1 MEEIMKK
8 VFRAFVLLV
17 VLLAVTSFAYAK
29 DPPGKADNFYRGI
42 TTLAPVVTSELVS
55 SSSVVLSSESV
66 ASDPVVTVVTSDPV
80 VVETRVI
87 GNGQGNNGKDGNLQD
102 KTATTK
108 VTTSETLVTPT
119 SVVETTN
126 VYEVTTTVASH
137 RGAPI
142 SNGKPLEPVVTVAQ
156 DTQVALG
163 TEVSS
168 EVVVETSSETVV
180 SDWGPAY
187 DVPSGSK

>member
-1 MEEIMKK
+1 MKK

-17 VLLAVTSFAYAK
+17 ALLAVTSFAYAK

-87 GNGQGNNGKDGNLQD
+87 GNGQGNNGKDRYHQGDHERNSGHNHFCCRDYECVRSDDHCRFAPWRAD
-102 KTATTK
+102 KQRQA
-108 VTTSETLVTPT
+108 
-119 SVVETTN
+119 
-126 VYEVTTTVASH
+126 A
-137 RGAPI
+137 
-142 SNGKPLEPVVTVAQ
+142 
-156 DTQVALG
+156 
-163 TEVSS
+163 
-168 EVVVETSSETVV
+168 
-180 SDWGPAY
+180 
-187 DVPSGSK
+187 